1 MHSLTF
7 NAVFL
12 LFIFMMVSNVI
23 GAPTFPWPPNWVQ
36 PQDQLQNQPQ
46 NQPARPLYC
55 DEPGCDR
62 VYEIVE
68 SKN

>member
-1 MHSLTF
+1 
-7 NAVFL
+7 
-12 LFIFMMVSNVI
+12 MVSNVI

-36 PQDQLQNQPQ
+36 PQDQPQNQPQNQPKNQSKNQPQ

-62 VYEIVE
+62 VYQIVE
-68 SKN
+68 SKS